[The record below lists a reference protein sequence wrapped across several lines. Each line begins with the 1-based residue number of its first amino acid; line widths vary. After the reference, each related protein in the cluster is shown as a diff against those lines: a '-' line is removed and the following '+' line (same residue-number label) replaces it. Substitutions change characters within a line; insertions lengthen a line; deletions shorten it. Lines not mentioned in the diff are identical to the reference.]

1 MVELIRNGERKTFRV
16 SVQIKIWRQDSKIPD
31 ARIWMPTKSQKI
43 IFHSKLQYDP
53 GKENHKNV

>member
-1 MVELIRNGERKTFRV
+1 MVELIRNGERKTFGV

-31 ARIWMPTKSQKI
+31 ARIWTPTKGQKI